1 MFRQFDRTRFVRSSQ
16 DSRTSS
22 GSSAANSEKKKSSE
36 EEFKMEKTTGEYGDN
51 QFWSKPTN
59 DFDLDELMA
68 DMDWI
73 SVFCVCSRCAKN
85 KEQLTLIHM
94 LASESLRSVSFP
106 WLRKPATAKQSNLA
120 VLWALSTSPLRIR
133 KFVMHGFQFKQRRWW
148 LVFPLYLYTYFV
160 WSSIQKYNQSVF

>member
-1 MFRQFDRTRFVRSSQ
+1 
-16 DSRTSS
+16 
-22 GSSAANSEKKKSSE
+22 
-36 EEFKMEKTTGEYGDN
+36 MEKTTGEYGDN

-120 VLWALSTSPLRIR
+120 VLWALSTSPLRIKKVCHAR
-133 KFVMHGFQFKQRRWW
+133 LSVQTEALVVSVPIVPLHLFCLKFDTKIQPVCLLNSF
-148 LVFPLYLYTYFV
+148 YLIKL
-160 WSSIQKYNQSVF
+160 SLPHK